1 MTIDALLLILI
12 VSATAVLFVD
22 PFATSSTPADDELF
36 FPPLADSSDIS
47 YFFGNYDLD
56 GLHWALTNIFARS
69 ARNPNVSKELP
80 QELVAR
86 GGGVTYTSEY
96 KLKHDLAQ
104 AQYLLKYFKSKDPER
119 AVYFESKVIPIYEKV
134 LANIPPLDKLEKT
147 KGLYAFTKEDYSLG
161 IADVYNKGLFMTTAD
176 ELDPNWRQH
185 ELLNEQLDFDAIQ
198 KEWFGDNAAGY
209 SNEEMSTAASSP
221 IPGVVVIDNLLDQR
235 TLSLIRE
242 LLLKNTWWYQT
253 KTPLEFGK
261 YVGSYIDD
269 GMHDPVLLELA
280 KELHTKMPR
289 IMNGH
294 HLKYMWAYKYDSE
307 WESGIN
313 LHADEAAVNVNIWIS
328 TEGADLQEDDYGG
341 GLVVYTA
348 KPKLS
353 WDFQSYNTNTDFVR
367 KELLEP
373 SNFANVTVK
382 HQPNRCVM
390 FDSALF
396 HQTDKYRFKNGYE
409 NGRINLTLLFGEM
422 KKGTSKEEL

>member
-1 MTIDALLLILI
+1 MI
-12 VSATAVLFVD
+12 
-22 PFATSSTPADDELF
+22 
-36 FPPLADSSDIS
+36 
-47 YFFGNYDLD
+47 
-56 GLHWALTNIFARS
+56 
-69 ARNPNVSKELP
+69 
-80 QELVAR
+80 
-86 GGGVTYTSEY
+86 
-96 KLKHDLAQ
+96 
-104 AQYLLKYFKSKDPER
+104 
-119 AVYFESKVIPIYEKV
+119 
-134 LANIPPLDKLEKT
+134 
-147 KGLYAFTKEDYSLG
+147 
-161 IADVYNKGLFMTTAD
+161 
-176 ELDPNWRQH
+176 
-185 ELLNEQLDFDAIQ
+185 
-198 KEWFGDNAAGY
+198 
-209 SNEEMSTAASSP
+209 
-221 IPGVVVIDNLLDQR
+221 LDQ
-235 TLSLIRE
+235 
-242 LLLKNTWWYQT
+242 
-253 KTPLEFGK
+253 
-261 YVGSYIDD
+261 
-269 GMHDPVLLELA
+269 
-280 KELHTKMPR
+280 
-289 IMNGH
+289 
-294 HLKYMWAYKYDSE
+294 